1 MVFGH
6 VLERDF
12 QMYKSY
18 GVLVGC
24 LIAIMVTFNGI
35 LASHVGD
42 YPANVIIQI
51 VALTATGI
59 IVVVKKLKI
68 RITKDMPLYWFSG
81 GVIGAVMT
89 IFNTVSFAA
98 LGVSLTLALGLIGQL
113 VASGVID
120 HFGLFG
126 LDVSKFNKNKT
137 LGFVIIAIGITVMVI
152 Y

>member
-1 MVFGH
+1 
-6 VLERDF
+6 
-12 QMYKSY
+12 MYKSY

-24 LIAIMVTFNGI
+24 LIAIMVTFNGV
-35 LASHVGD
+35 LASYVGD

-51 VALTATGI
+51 VALTATVI
-59 IVVVKKLKI
+59 IVIVKKLKI
-68 RITKDMPLYWFSG
+68 KVTRDMPLYWFSG